1 MRAEKIRT
9 QHEKSG
15 HHIPAFLI
23 ASISTECN
31 LYCTGCYSRA
41 NNSCS
46 DKPKRDN
53 MSAEQWDGIF
63 DQARRIGISFIL
75 LAGGEPLL
83 RKDVIDCAAMYPEI
97 VFPVFTNGT
106 MITSEFVSIFDNHRN
121 LVPIFSMEGDR
132 DQTDKRRGQGV
143 YDHLTS
149 IMKNV
154 KSLDILFGVS
164 ITVTI
169 ENIQFVT
176 DRSFISNLSELGC
189 KIVFFIEYVPVD
201 SETVA
206 LTLGDNE
213 RKFLEEQQNILRELH
228 PELLFLSFPGD
239 EKHTGGCLAAGRGF
253 FHINANGSAEP
264 CPFSPYSDINTRDH
278 SLLEVLDSTLFTKLC
293 NSGILLSEHTGGCL
307 LFEKEDEVKR
317 LLKE

>member
-1 MRAEKIRT
+1 
-9 QHEKSG
+9 
-15 HHIPAFLI
+15 
-23 ASISTECN
+23 
-31 LYCTGCYSRA
+31 
-41 NNSCS
+41 
-46 DKPKRDN
+46 